1 MRARAET
8 YCFPRCKLNP
18 STVPPRIIGISAG
31 QKGPIHHLGVNSR
44 DSYPSVGWL
53 VEDRPRCC
61 GSCSFGTRI
70 RSCGRPVPAG
80 PSAPGG
86 VVTGGAYEVSEGGP
100 LPGARSR
107 VPADRRNPRRA
118 AALPARETSSRPVPA
133 GVVRCSLPYR
143 VERSGAVRRTGRHA
157 STRPAPGRPEMRP
170 AGPGRAR
177 GPRLPRR
184 TARTRLRGARG
195 GWGFRSS
202 EGLDAREGRG
212 RTVVGRRPCV
222 KHRTPSVRDRC
233 AGAGS
238 GGSSTAGPRL
248 SSRARARRR
257 PGHPRAL
264 PPPSPPPSA
273 TGCSARWPGLG
284 RRRGRRPALRRRV
297 PGVRRVAAG
306 RGRPTE
312 DDNGDRCSLCR
323 MPGGAFHFDRGTG
336 RTGGTRTA

>member
-53 VEDRPRCC
+53 VEDRPRRC

-80 PSAPGG
+80 PSVPGG
-86 VVTGGAYEVSEGGP
+86 AVTGGAYDVSEGGP
-100 LPGARSR
+100 LQGARSR
-107 VPADRRNPRRA
+107 VPADRRNPRGA
-118 AALPARETSSRPVPA
+118 AALPARETSSRPVPS
-133 GVVRCSLPYR
+133 GVVRCSLPHR
-143 VERSGAVRRTGRHA
+143 VERSGAVRRAGRHA

-202 EGLDAREGRG
+202 EGLGRREGHG
-212 RTVVGRRPCV
+212 RTVVGRHPCV
-222 KHRTPSVRDRC
+222 KRRTPSVRDRC
-233 AGAGS
+233 PGAGS
-238 GGSSTAGPRL
+238 GVSSTAGPCL
-248 SSRARARRR
+248 SSRARPPA
-257 PGHPRAL
+257 PGPTPRSASAL
-264 PPPSPPPSA
+264 APPPSG
-273 TGCSARWPGLG
+273 TGCSAAAGARPREGPPTG
-284 RRRGRRPALRRRV
+284 PPSAGAECAARRRRSRASHRR
-297 PGVRRVAAG
+297 
-306 RGRPTE
+306 
-312 DDNGDRCSLCR
+312 
-323 MPGGAFHFDRGTG
+323 
-336 RTGGTRTA
+336 